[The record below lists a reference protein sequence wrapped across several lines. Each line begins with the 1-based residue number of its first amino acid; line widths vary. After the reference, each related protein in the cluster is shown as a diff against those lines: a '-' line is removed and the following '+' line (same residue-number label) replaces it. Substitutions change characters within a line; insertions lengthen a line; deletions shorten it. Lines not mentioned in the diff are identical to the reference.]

1 MRCHRARRLLAAY
14 LDDEIDSRRR
24 ESLEL
29 HLAGCRAC
37 SSELAKLRAQW
48 DALAEA
54 DQPPALPADLWPQV
68 LAALDEAEQRP
79 WYHRRHRGRLLQAAC
94 VAACVALGFS
104 GGAILSW
111 RVAPAPSSVP
121 VGERVLV
128 AEAFDAPAFGL
139 GAGKEDLLRCVPK

>member
-1 MRCHRARRLLAAY
+1 MRCHRARRLLSAY
-14 LDDEIDSRRR
+14 LDDESDARRR
-24 ESLEL
+24 ESLES

-68 LAALDEAEQRP
+68 LVALDEAERLP
-79 WYHRRHRGRLLQAAC
+79 WHRRYRGRLLQAAC
-94 VAACVALGFS
+94 VTACVILGFC

-111 RVAPAPSSVP
+111 RIAPAPSSVP
-121 VGERVLV
+121 VGERMLV

-139 GAGKEDLLRCVPK
+139 GEGKEDLLRCVPK